1 MENNKYNNKYGNIMV
16 TNCYDYFKVIEGNR
30 NIDES
35 KVRKL
40 MESMKEKQLVI
51 PVLVN
56 ENYEI
61 IDGQHR
67 FTACSRLGLPIYY
80 IIIKGYGINEVK
92 KANLIA
98 TTWNLDAFLNL
109 YCSNE
114 KEDYLLFNT
123 FVDEYKLSIY
133 SLLGICSQLSGISL
147 KKIQADFK
155 SGEFKFNGIEEKIFD
170 ILDSLAMFDDFK
182 NKRNGSFIKA
192 YTTLYSR
199 EEFDVSIMAEQMNK
213 LGYKL
218 DEKFD
223 KSKDGFLDVLTNKIY
238 SYRPG
243 GKNKLTYDRGTK
255 DFYVRKK

>member
-1 MENNKYNNKYGNIMV
+1 MENKYNKECGKIMV

-30 NIDES
+30 NIDEA

-67 FTACSRLGLPIYY
+67 FTASSRLGLPIYY
-80 IIIKGYGINEVK
+80 IIVKGYGIEEVK

-123 FVDEYKLSIY
+123 FVDEYKMSIY
-133 SLLGICSQLSGISL
+133 SLLGVCSQLSGISL

-155 SGEFKFNGIEEKIFD
+155 AGEFKFNGIEEKIFD
-170 ILDSLAMFDDFK
+170 MLDSLAMFDDYK
-182 NKRNGSFIKA
+182 NKRNSSFLKA
-192 YTTLYSR
+192 YATLYSR
-199 EEFDVSIMAEQMNK
+199 EEFDVSIMSEQMNK

-255 DFYVRKK
+255 DFYIRKK

>member
-1 MENNKYNNKYGNIMV
+1 MENKYNKECGKIMV

-30 NIDES
+30 NIDEA

-67 FTACSRLGLPIYY
+67 FTASSRLGLPIYY
-80 IIIKGYGINEVK
+80 IIVKGYGIEEVK

-123 FVDEYKLSIY
+123 FVDEYKMSIY
-133 SLLGICSQLSGISL
+133 SLLGVCSQLSGISL

-155 SGEFKFNGIEEKIFD
+155 AGEFKFNGIEEKIFD
-170 ILDSLAMFDDFK
+170 MLDSLAMFDDYK
-182 NKRNGSFIKA
+182 NKRNSSFLKA
-192 YTTLYSR
+192 YATLYSR
-199 EEFDVSIMAEQMNK
+199 EEFDVSIMSEQMNK

-218 DEKFD
+218 NEKFD

-255 DFYVRKK
+255 DFYIRKK

>member
-1 MENNKYNNKYGNIMV
+1 MENKYNNKYGNIMV

-40 MESMKEKQLVI
+40 MESMKEKHLVI

-80 IIIKGYGINEVK
+80 IIVKGYGIDEVK

-123 FVDEYKLSIY
+123 FTDEYNLSIY

-147 KKIQADFK
+147 KKLQADFK
-155 SGEFKFNGIEEKIFD
+155 AGEFKFNGIEEKIFD
-170 ILDSLAMFDDFK
+170 MLDSLAMFDDYK
-182 NKRNGSFIKA
+182 NKRNGSFLKA
-192 YTTLYSR
+192 YATLYSR
-199 EEFDVSIMAEQMNK
+199 EEFDVSIMAEQINK

-255 DFYVRKK
+255 DFYIRKK